1 MEHKVFSSHTD
12 TSLESNSSYVCDE
25 EEVLISV
32 VTQGSFIDHSIKTIL
47 VKKNERKF
55 SRLRNAWTS
64 EYKANVIK
72 HTHSQKL

>member
-1 MEHKVFSSHTD
+1 M
-12 TSLESNSSYVCDE
+12 
-25 EEVLISV
+25 LISV

>member
-1 MEHKVFSSHTD
+1 M
-12 TSLESNSSYVCDE
+12 
-25 EEVLISV
+25 LISV
-32 VTQGSFIDHSIKTIL
+32 VKQGNFIDHSIKTIL

-72 HTHSQKL
+72 YNP

>member
-1 MEHKVFSSHTD
+1 MKHKACSSHTD

-25 EEVLISV
+25 EEVLITV
-32 VTQGSFIDHSIKTIL
+32 VTQGSYIDYSIKTIL
-47 VKKNERKF
+47 VKKNEREF

-72 HTHSQKL
+72 HNP

>member
-1 MEHKVFSSHTD
+1 MEHKAFYSHTN
-12 TSLESNSSYVCDE
+12 TSLESNSLYVCDE

-32 VTQGSFIDHSIKTIL
+32 VTQGSFIDHLLKTIL
-47 VKKNERKF
+47 VMKNERKF

-72 HTHSQKL
+72 HNT